1 MDNDIRKKA
10 ISKEVKEGVE
20 LITFTTSTLDILIKD
35 KMHEAYNSGFNSG
48 FHSHKAREVTLK
60 NRIEELNQ
68 D

>member
-48 FHSHKAREVTLK
+48 FHSHK
-60 NRIEELNQ
+60 Q
-68 D
+68 DR